1 MADRKNSTDAT
12 LAAWKFADAF
22 NRLFRDRKT
31 GLEQLSPSLRS
42 KAKSV
47 LEATDNLRANN
58 GWIKD
63 PHGLFEL
70 ADSARGELEKG
81 KYVAPS
87 LATESGVRTKP
98 VKKSDG
104 SFLVLV
110 VLVVLGGLLASG
122 YCNTQSRGTRSV
134 RSKVHYVDPRP
145 R

>member
-22 NRLFRDRKT
+22 NRLFHDRKA
-31 GLEQLSPSLRS
+31 GLEQLAPSLRS

-47 LEATDNLRANN
+47 LDATDNLRANN

-70 ADSARGELEKG
+70 ADKARGELEKG
-81 KYVAPS
+81 KYVAPA
-87 LATESGVRTKP
+87 LATESGARTKP
-98 VKKSDG
+98 AKKSDG

-110 VLVVLGGLLASG
+110 LLVVLGGLFASG
-122 YCNTQSRGTRSV
+122 YCNTQSSRIRSE
-134 RSKVHYVDPRP
+134 RSRVHYVDPRP